1 MAKGVESDAL
11 QFCAL
16 GDTLPAALYARESL
30 SMLAS
35 SENSVALVMASKVAQ
50 QIGGSLSQR
59 TKRIAFLGRG
69 KAKQALV

>member
-1 MAKGVESDAL
+1 
-11 QFCAL
+11 
-16 GDTLPAALYARESL
+16 
-30 SMLAS
+30 MLAS
-35 SENSVALVMASKVAQ
+35 SENSVALVMASKVAK